1 MAVVLPVFTVTSSRR
16 HFMRAIS
23 AVLLSGGLA
32 LAGVPAYAAITSNVE
47 AINKAGRQRMLSQRL
62 AKFYFQQGLNLQQ
75 KRSQRLM
82 QLSVATFER
91 QLTELKA
98 YAPTPEIREI
108 YARLEQKWEVY
119 QQLLTL
125 PPSPA
130 TARMVFIMSDV
141 VLALAHEGTVAL
153 EQHAGGAVASLV
165 NISGRQRM
173 LSQRIAKLY
182 LAMEWKVDQDNTPQE
197 IQKARGEFIQAM
209 AALKAAPQNSKA
221 IRSELELGEL
231 QWVFF
236 DKEIESMVTNNI
248 ATLPINVV
256 TSSERILEVM
266 DRITGM
272 YERLSPLPK

>member
-1 MAVVLPVFTVTSSRR
+1 MALALPVFSVTSSRR
-16 HFMRAIS
+16 YFVRAIG
-23 AVLLSGGLA
+23 AVLLCGGLA
-32 LAGVPAYAAITSNVE
+32 LAGMPAYAAIISNAE

-91 QLTELKA
+91 QLAELKT

-153 EQHAGGAVASLV
+153 EQHVGGAVAGLV

-182 LAMEWKVDQDNTPQE
+182 LAMKWKVDQDNMPQE
-197 IQKARGEFIQAM
+197 IQKARGEFIKAM
-209 AALKAAPQNSKA
+209 AVLKAAPQNSKA
-221 IRSELELGEL
+221 IRSELELAEL

-236 DKEIESMVTNNI
+236 DREIESMVTNNI
-248 ATLPINVV
+248 VALPINVV

-272 YERLSPLPK
+272 YERLTPVPK